1 MGGSALPGGEDE
13 EGDGIVAEINVTPL
27 TDIFLVLLIIF
38 MVTTTAVTQE
48 GKNIDLPSAEVA
60 SETTPEGVTVEVDD
74 AGVIHVNGE
83 VVSEGGLAEAL
94 EVAEQ
99 DGIEAGIELLDSVE
113 HWHKHCG
120 PEAMAQ
126 REAKAAELEAAAK
139 QRPTCPPTSTLGNH
153 IDKTA

>member
-1 MGGSALPGGEDE
+1 LGASALPGGEDE
-13 EGDGIVAEINVTPL
+13 EDDGIVAEINVTPL

-83 VVSEGGLAEAL
+83 VVADGGLAEAL
-94 EVAEQ
+94 EMSLASAQDKIVVLRGDKRVLLGQAVDVLDLAQKAGAE
-99 DGIEAGIELLDSVE
+99 GIAI
-113 HWHKHCG
+113 
-120 PEAMAQ
+120 ATQ
-126 REAKAAELEAAAK
+126 RE
-139 QRPTCPPTSTLGNH
+139 R
-153 IDKTA
+153 